1 MGPAELSA
9 AFDRF
14 AAGQMSSQEMTQ
26 LLSEDISK
34 RRIGPPEADLLV
46 RLIENPALTPQ
57 AAVGAERW
65 ALAIMGDRLR
75 NGEVTPQARPV
86 LEDAIERALASPVW
100 RLRRVAMAV
109 AIEAD
114 LHVKRPS
121 VNARIRSMTTDP
133 VPEVSEIAKLHIR
146 RHLDPPG
153 PGSST
158 GGQP

>member
-1 MGPAELSA
+1 MSAIYDRFVGGQMSNEEMARFLAEDIWKRRVGPAEA
-9 AFDRF
+9 
-14 AAGQMSSQEMTQ
+14 E
-26 LLSEDISK
+26 
-34 RRIGPPEADLLV
+34 LLV
-46 RLIENPALTPQ
+46 RLVEHPGLTPDST
-57 AAVGAERW
+57 VGAERW
-65 ALAIMGDRLR
+65 SLAIMGDRLR